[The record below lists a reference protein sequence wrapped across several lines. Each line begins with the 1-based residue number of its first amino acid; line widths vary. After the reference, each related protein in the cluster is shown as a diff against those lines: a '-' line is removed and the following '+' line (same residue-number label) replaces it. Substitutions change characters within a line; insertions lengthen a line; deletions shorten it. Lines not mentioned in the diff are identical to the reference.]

1 MQLAEVPLVLVLV
14 GLAAYAVLGGAD
26 FGAGL
31 WQLLGG
37 RDERSR
43 AIREHAH
50 HAMGPVW
57 ETNHVWLIFVLVV
70 CWTAYPGAF
79 GSIAST
85 LAVPLFI
92 AGVGIIMRGTAYAL
106 RSATAT
112 PREQRI
118 VEVTLALSSILTPF
132 ALGAAIGAIASGRVP
147 VGNAEGDL
155 VDSWLNETSILIGT
169 LAVATS
175 AYMAAVFLAADAVRL
190 GRVELA
196 RAFRARALGAG
207 VFAGAVALAG
217 LPVLRDD
224 ARLIW
229 NGLTSGWGLAAVAAS
244 VAAGVAT
251 LALVWARRF
260 EPARYTAAIAV
271 ASIIAGWGLAQ
282 SPTFL
287 PGLTVSEAAAGRT
300 TLIAILVSVGIGAA
314 ILLPALALLFGLTLR
329 GRFDHVRRAPEP
341 EASPRPA
348 PRPLLRRLLPVALGC
363 LAIGVVFM
371 VVFDAGWARLI
382 GVPAL
387 LAFVATG
394 FVALAS
400 PEGVLAD
407 PVSGPG
413 RDPATAARRSQR

>member
-26 FGAGL
+26 FGAGI
-31 WQLLGG
+31 WQLLGR

-70 CWTAYPGAF
+70 CWTAYPTAF
-79 GSIAST
+79 GSIMST

-92 AGVGIIMRGTAYAL
+92 AAVGIIMRGTAYAL
-106 RSATAT
+106 RSGTAT

-155 VDSWLNETSILIGT
+155 IDSWLNETSILIGT
-169 LAVATS
+169 LAVVTA

-190 GRVELA
+190 GRAELA
-196 RAFRARALGAG
+196 RAFRARALAAG
-207 VFAGAVALAG
+207 VVAGTVAIVG

-224 ARLIW
+224 APSIW
-229 NGLTSGWGLAAVAAS
+229 DGLTSGWGLAAVVAS

-260 EPARYTAAIAV
+260 EPARYTATIAV
-271 ASIIAGWGLAQ
+271 ASIIAGWAVAQ

-300 TLIAILVSVGIGAA
+300 TLIATLVSVGIGAA

-329 GRFDHVRRAPEP
+329 GRFDHAAREAKRE
-341 EASPRPA
+341 EASRRLA
-348 PRPLLRRLLPVALGC
+348 PNPLLGRLLPIALGL
-363 LAIGVVFM
+363 LAIGGFFM
-371 VVFDAGWARLI
+371 VVIDAGWALLI

-387 LAFVATG
+387 LGFVATG

-407 PVSGPG
+407 PIHSPKE
-413 RDPATAARRSQR
+413 D

>member
-1 MQLAEVPLVLVLV
+1 MQLAEVPLILMLV

-26 FGAGL
+26 FGAGI
-31 WQLLGG
+31 WQLAGG

-70 CWTAYPGAF
+70 CWTAYPTAF
-79 GSIAST
+79 GSITST
-85 LAVPLFI
+85 LAVPLFV

-106 RSATAT
+106 RSGTAT

-118 VEVTLALSSILTPF
+118 VEVTLAVSSILTPF
-132 ALGAAIGAIASGRVP
+132 ALGAAIGGIASGRVP

-155 VDSWLNETSILIGT
+155 VDSWLNATSILIGT
-169 LAVATS
+169 LAVATA

-196 RAFRARALGAG
+196 SAFRTRALVSG
-207 VFAGAVALAG
+207 VVAGAVAIVG

-224 ARLIW
+224 VRPLW
-229 NGLTSGWGLAAVAAS
+229 DDLTSGWGLVAVVAS

-271 ASIIAGWGLAQ
+271 ASIIAGWAVAQ

-300 TLIAILVSVGIGAA
+300 TLIATLVSVAVGAA
-314 ILLPALALLFGLTLR
+314 ILIPALALLFGLTLR
-329 GRFDHVRRAPEP
+329 GRFDHVARAAGPD
-341 EASPRPA
+341 EAPSRGALRPG
-348 PRPLLRRLLPVALGC
+348 RLLLPVAGAC

-371 VVFDAGWARLI
+371 MVVEGGWAPVI

-387 LAFVATG
+387 LGFVATG

-407 PVSGPG
+407 PV
-413 RDPATAARRSQR
+413 DPADRDRG